1 MKIWNEGKIKNFA
14 DVKGGKRLPKG
25 KQLTKEPNSHPYIR
39 IKNLGKSKVLELNS
53 EYEYVDDETY
63 KSIARYTVDSG
74 DILISVVGTIGLIA
88 IVGESLDKA
97 NQTENCDKIVNIKD
111 LDRDYLY
118 YYLTSSIGQE
128 EIRKGIVGAVQPKLP
143 LKNVQDITVK
153 YPTLKMQKKIVS
165 ILNIID
171 KKFFVNDEINR
182 NLSEQAKILYKEW
195 FIDFGP
201 FEGEMPGDWHLGTV
215 EEIMELHDSKRKPL
229 SGRQRDD
236 MEKIYP
242 YYGATS
248 IMDYVDNYIFDGIYL
263 LLGEDGSVIDTEG
276 YPILQYVFGKFWPN
290 NHAHVITGKK
300 GFSVEMLYLLFSL
313 TNVQSIVTGAVQ
325 LKISQQNLK
334 TVEVVIPSYEAI
346 TEFDEMIQP
355 IFREIRRLRTEND
368 KLTTLRDNLLPKLM
382 SGELDVSDLDI

>member
-1 MKIWNEGKIKNFA
+1 MAVWKEYKIGDLCDTISETYRGHDEEVILINTSDVLDGRILNHQKVPNRN
-14 DVKGGKRLPKG
+14 VKGQFKKTFKPQDILYS
-25 KQLTKEPNSHPYIR
+25 EIR
-39 IKNLGKSKVLELNS
+39 PENNRFA
-53 EYEYVDDETY
+53 YVDMKDTSLYIASTKLMVIRANIEIIEPRFLYAILTA
-63 KSIARYTVDSG
+63 KSMTQELQARAELRSG
-74 DILISVVGTIGLIA
+74 TFPQITFKTELATIN
-88 IVGESLDKA
+88 VCVPDK
-97 NQTENCDKIVNIKD
+97 NT
-111 LDRDYLY
+111 
-118 YYLTSSIGQE
+118 
-128 EIRKGIVGAVQPKLP
+128 
-143 LKNVQDITVK
+143 
-153 YPTLKMQKKIVS
+153 QKKIVS
-165 ILNIID
+165 FLDAINRKIE
-171 KKFFVNDEINR
+171 VNNKINR

-201 FEGEMPGDWHLGTV
+201 FEGEMPGAWHLGTV
-215 EEIMELHDSKRKPL
+215 EEIIELHDSKRKPL

-290 NHAHVITGKK
+290 NHAHVITGKN

-313 TNVQSIVTGAVQ
+313 TNVQNIVTGAVQ

-334 TVEVVIPSYEAI
+334 TVEVVVPSYEAI

-355 IFREIRRLRTEND
+355 IFREIRRLRTENE

-382 SGELDVSDLDI
+382 SDELDVSNLDI

>member
-1 MKIWNEGKIKNFA
+1 M
-14 DVKGGKRLPKG
+14 
-25 KQLTKEPNSHPYIR
+25 
-39 IKNLGKSKVLELNS
+39 
-53 EYEYVDDETY
+53 
-63 KSIARYTVDSG
+63 
-74 DILISVVGTIGLIA
+74 
-88 IVGESLDKA
+88 
-97 NQTENCDKIVNIKD
+97 DKI
-111 LDRDYLY
+111 R
-118 YYLTSSIGQE
+118 T
-128 EIRKGIVGAVQPKLP
+128 
-143 LKNVQDITVK
+143 
-153 YPTLKMQKKIVS
+153 
-165 ILNIID
+165 
-171 KKFFVNDEINR
+171 NDEINR

-201 FEGEMPGDWHLGTV
+201 FEGEMPGAWHLGTV
-215 EEIMELHDSKRKPL
+215 EEIIELHDSKRKPL

-290 NHAHVITGKK
+290 NHAHVITGKN

-313 TNVQSIVTGAVQ
+313 TNVQNIVTGAVQ

-334 TVEVVIPSYEAI
+334 TVEVVVPSYEAI

-355 IFREIRRLRTEND
+355 IFREIRRLRTENE

-382 SGELDVSDLDI
+382 SGELDVSNLDI

>member
-1 MKIWNEGKIKNFA
+1 MDF
-14 DVKGGKRLPKG
+14 VK
-25 KQLTKEPNSHPYIR
+25 
-39 IKNLGKSKVLELNS
+39 KNLGDLTVGKGQYGIGASAVDYSEDLYTYLRITDINDDGTLNVNNLKSINDKNAERYLLQPNDIVFARTGNSTGRNYFYDGTDGILVYAGFLIKFSIDSSKVNPKYIKYYCMS
-53 EYEYVDDETY
+53 DEYKGWVQGHLTGSTRGNINAQTY
-63 KSIARYTVDSG
+63 ANMEISIPPR
-74 DILISVVGTIGLIA
+74 
-88 IVGESLDKA
+88 EQQ
-97 NQTENCDKIVNIKD
+97 N
-111 LDRDYLY
+111 R
-118 YYLTSSIGQE
+118 
-128 EIRKGIVGAVQPKLP
+128 
-143 LKNVQDITVK
+143 
-153 YPTLKMQKKIVS
+153 IVS
-165 ILNIID
+165 ILEELERKRKNNIA
-171 KKFFVNDEINR
+171 INR

-215 EEIMELHDSKRKPL
+215 EEIIELHDSKRKPL

-290 NHAHVITGKK
+290 NHAHVITGEK